1 MFPLSVGS
9 YVKVGMAF
17 VFVCLVF
24 YSGWHMRD
32 RDFTVYKMQQA
43 ALLEKR
49 QAENEAHA
57 KEDAI
62 KYKGLKDELDTKS
75 LLLKRYYSSIG
86 VRSSGSTTMLS
97 GQGSSTGTP
106 TRPTY
111 EVLSGQCAETTLKYM
126 LLQKYERERLNLPQ
140 PEGE

>member
-1 MFPLSVGS
+1 MNF
-9 YVKVGMAF
+9 YVKIGLVIAF
-17 VFVCLVF
+17 LCGIF
-24 YSGWHMRD
+24 YSGWHVRD
-32 RDFTVYKMQQA
+32 RDFTAYKLEQA
-43 ALLEKR
+43 SLAAKR

-57 KEDAI
+57 REDAI
-62 KYKGLKDELDTKS
+62 KYKGLKDELATKT

-86 VRSSGSTTMLS
+86 VRSSGGVAMLS
-97 GQGSSTGTP
+97 GQGPSIGTP

-140 PEGE
+140 PQGE